1 MTPRE
6 RRFIDEYLVDADPT
20 KAARRAG
27 YRADAAKQTGA
38 KLLKRAPVR
47 FAIQER
53 QAERGV
59 RLGLSR
65 ERVLREYARIA
76 FANLARIASWDAKG
90 FTLAPL
96 KVIEDDDAAAISGLV
111 IGAGEAGEVLRMR
124 FHDKGFAIE
133 ALAQHLG
140 LYDDGPP
147 AELQR
152 SARDELMA
160 MVEAVMRR
168 EAE

>member
-6 RRFIDEYLVDADPT
+6 RRFVDEYLVDADPT

-27 YRADAAKQTGA
+27 YRADSAKQTGA
-38 KLLKRAPVR
+38 KLLKRAPVC

-53 QAERGV
+53 QAERNV

-76 FANLARIASWDAKG
+76 FANLARIASWDADG
-90 FTLAPL
+90 FALA
-96 KVIEDDDAAAISGLV
+96 KVEDIEDDDAAAISGIV
-111 IGAGEAGEVLRMR
+111 IGAGDKGAVLRVR

-133 ALAQHLG
+133 ALAQYLG
-140 LYDDGPP
+140 LYDDAPP
-147 AELQR
+147 QEAQR

-160 MVEAVMRR
+160 LLEAVMRR
-168 EAE
+168 EGE